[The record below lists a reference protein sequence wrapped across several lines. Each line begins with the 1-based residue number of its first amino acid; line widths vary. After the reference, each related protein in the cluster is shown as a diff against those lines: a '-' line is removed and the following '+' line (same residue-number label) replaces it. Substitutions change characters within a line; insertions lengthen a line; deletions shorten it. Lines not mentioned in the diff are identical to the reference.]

1 MKSEAIVKYGEPLQ
15 EVVGEVPVP
24 LGTEVVMR
32 VTHCGVCHSDVHLH
46 DGFFD
51 LGGGRKADL
60 SAGHSLPFTM
70 GHEIQGEVAA
80 AGPDAEGVRPG
91 DRFVVFPWIG
101 CGECEICKAGEEQLC
116 GAPRVLGVNLAGG
129 YSDHVLVPHPRY
141 LLSADGIPDGLA
153 ATFMCSGLTA
163 YSALK
168 KLDQVGE
175 GESIAVVGLGGVG
188 FMGLQFA
195 RALFP
200 ARRIIAVDV
209 DTGKLETALGAGADA
224 VYNSAEK
231 DAVKQLIKE
240 TGGGCRGAVDFVG
253 SEASIGFATRAIR
266 RAGKAVIVGLFGG
279 TFSMPIPMFPLRSIT
294 LAGSL
299 VGSLGQAKTMLELVK
314 SGAVDPIPLQERTLA
329 EANQT
334 LDDLREGK
342 VLGRVVLRP

>member
-1 MKSEAIVKYGEPLQ
+1 MKSEAIVQYGEPLE

-24 LGTEVVMR
+24 AGTEVVMR

-46 DGFFD
+46 DGYFD

-60 SAGHSLPFTM
+60 SAGHALPFTM

-80 AGPDAEGVRPG
+80 VGPDAEGVEPG

-101 CGECEICKAGEEQLC
+101 CGDCEVCQTGEEQMC

-141 LLSADGIPDGLA
+141 LLRFDGIPDGLA
-153 ATFMCSGLTA
+153 ATYMCSGLTA

-168 KLDQVGE
+168 KLDDVGE
-175 GESIAVVGLGGVG
+175 GESIAIVGLGGVG
-188 FMGLQFA
+188 FMGIQFA

-200 ARRIIAVDV
+200 ARRIIGVDV
-209 DTGKLETALGAGADA
+209 EATKLEAALEAGADA
-224 VYNSAEK
+224 VYNSSEK
-231 DAVKQLIKE
+231 DAVKTLIKE
-240 TGGGCRGAVDFVG
+240 SGGGCRGAVDFVG

-266 RAGKAVIVGLFGG
+266 RGGKAVIVGLFGG
-279 TFSMPIPMFPLRSIT
+279 TFSMPIPMFALRSIT
-294 LAGSL
+294 LAGSM
-299 VGSLGQAKTMLELVK
+299 VGSLDQAKTMLELVN
-314 SGAVDPIPLQERTLA
+314 SGAVEPIPLQERALGQ
-329 EANQT
+329 ANQT
-334 LDDLREGK
+334 LNDLRDGK